1 MAVVSSCLATL
12 PGSCSSLVARFI
24 RLAAV
29 LSGVLQAVHARR
41 ITTFV
46 AFRPLG
52 RMSGPS
58 RSAKLLRFFGSTNR
72 IEILSRSIAL
82 CSESRSGLS
91 GGPWLHRHPTQQRT
105 KLFSQKRV
113 GTESKSI
120 DESSATS
127 TMRQT
132 RNLAARLVEGS
143 GGDVSSLQPMNL
155 VVAVAGGGSSA
166 ASSIASTPGASSIL
180 LESVVTYDRR
190 SYAEFVSAN
199 LEGKSNGSWLQ
210 KLDGSTCK
218 DGDSSFSFCS
228 SQSALLLSRSALSR
242 SLQLTSSFQSTAN
255 CIGVGCTSSL
265 VGKVSVEGDD
275 IGKRKGRKSRAYI
288 AVSDVLHGTT
298 VFDIELDG
306 SNLIVDGEEVLGS
319 RRDRVEED
327 AVVSNLVLLA
337 LIRTRENLRP
347 SFKIMEEALGRK
359 NDRIEGRT
367 LDDFPQ
373 KTPADGATEI
383 SGGNADAVA
392 ILPTRGGMLSL
403 FSDDNIRFPR
413 DVIIVP
419 GSFNPPHQGHVGLAN
434 AAVKAIKKRNRK
446 RLSEFPDSFSST
458 TIINSMWNK
467 LSTESGSVPSVFFE
481 MSVTNA
487 DKPPLDSAEVQ
498 RRVDSFRNISNA
510 NMPDDW
516 AILLTNAPLF
526 SQKTVILD
534 NFIKSYGQSP
544 TKMTF
549 VLGADTMVRILN
561 PKYYGNDRDNMIAA
575 LEDMMQKGVHFVVGG
590 RLEQGTGGIPKFVN
604 GQEVID
610 ELPDTMK
617 DSMFTLLS
625 EDDFRLDIS
634 STELRKKQSNL

>member
-1 MAVVSSCLATL
+1 
-12 PGSCSSLVARFI
+12 
-24 RLAAV
+24 
-29 LSGVLQAVHARR
+29 
-41 ITTFV
+41 
-46 AFRPLG
+46 
-52 RMSGPS
+52 
-58 RSAKLLRFFGSTNR
+58 
-72 IEILSRSIAL
+72 
-82 CSESRSGLS
+82 
-91 GGPWLHRHPTQQRT
+91 
-105 KLFSQKRV
+105 
-113 GTESKSI
+113 
-120 DESSATS
+120 
-127 TMRQT
+127 
-132 RNLAARLVEGS
+132 
-143 GGDVSSLQPMNL
+143 MNL

-190 SYAEFVSAN
+190 SSAEFVSAN
-199 LEGKSNGSWLQ
+199 LDNKSDESWLQ
-210 KLDGSTCK
+210 KLDDSTCI

-288 AVSDVLHGTT
+288 AVSDVIHGTT

-306 SNLIVDGEEVLGS
+306 SNLTVDGEEVLGS
-319 RRDRVEED
+319 RRGRVEED

-337 LIRTRENLRP
+337 LIRIRESLLP
-347 SFKIMEEALGRK
+347 DFKIMEQALNRK
-359 NDRIEGRT
+359 DDRIEART
-367 LDDFPQ
+367 LDNFSQ

-383 SGGNADAVA
+383 SGGKAHAVA
-392 ILPTRGGMLSL
+392 ILRTRRGMLSL
-403 FSDDNIRFPR
+403 FADDSIRFPR

-434 AAVKAIKKRNRK
+434 AAVKAIRKRNK
-446 RLSEFPDSFSST
+446 ERLSAFTGSFSS

-467 LSTESGSVPSVFFE
+467 LRKEHDSVPSVFFE

-487 DKPPLDSAEVQ
+487 DKPPLDSTEVQ
-498 RRVDSFRNISNA
+498 RRVDSFRDLPNA

-526 SQKTVILD
+526 SQKTDILS
-534 NFIKSYGQSP
+534 NLTKSYGVASDGQSP

-575 LEDMMQKGVHFVVGG
+575 LEDMRQKGVHFVVGG
-590 RLEQGTGGIPKFVN
+590 RLEQGMGG
-604 GQEVID
+604 
-610 ELPDTMK
+610 M
-617 DSMFTLLS
+617 
-625 EDDFRLDIS
+625 
-634 STELRKKQSNL
+634 